1 MLWMKSL
8 HIVFIA
14 AWFAMLFYL
23 PRIFVNLA
31 QVESASSAEYQ
42 RLIGMAHRL
51 YRFGTILV
59 VPALGFGLA
68 LWVLYGVGSG
78 QTWFYAKMFVVV
90 LALGYHHACGSILRK
105 FKNAQNIRSQKWFRW
120 FNEVPVLL
128 MLAAVVLVV
137 VKPQF

>member
-1 MLWMKSL
+1 MLWLKSL

-14 AWFAMLFYL
+14 SWFAMLFYL

-31 QVESASSAEYQ
+31 QVENASSAEYQ

-51 YRFGTILV
+51 YRFGTILAL
-59 VPALGFGLA
+59 PALGFGLA
-68 LWVLYGVGSG
+68 LWALYGIGAG
-78 QTWFYAKMFVVV
+78 QSWFYAKMLAVV
-90 LALGYHHACGSILRK
+90 LALGYHHACGLLLRK
-105 FKNAQNIRSQKWFRW
+105 FKNAKNTRSEKWFRW

-128 MLAAVVLVV
+128 MLVSVVLVV